1 MAHSVV
7 HMASG
12 WGGGFGKE
20 GTQGAGELPRV
31 PPPNDLTAELPK
43 QLLFTPSAVLMPKST
58 TFTQR
63 GTRAAALLLATHC
76 FHLTEGAQESVP
88 CQILSCRITSSV
100 GAPLGGPRSL
110 KHTGKGGNY
119 SQNIL
124 PEKSQ
129 RPPAKTLVPTGG
141 WRHLAAAS
149 PHVGVS
155 TCLAPQSTWSK
166 GGARCKLERKCELH
180 VWETP
185 SVLPTRCFSP
195 AMSAPRVP
203 VLKRFSRI
211 PQGREEEA
219 TTSLHVGTACV
230 HWSPVGPVRGRQHPE
245 GSVSLGWG
253 LPATLTWGTLK
264 NS

>member
-63 GTRAAALLLATHC
+63 GDKSGCLAVGNPLLPLNRGGPGICALSDS
-76 FHLTEGAQESVP
+76 EPRSVP
-88 CQILSCRITSSV
+88 RITSSV

-155 TCLAPQSTWSK
+155 TRLAPQSTWSK

-230 HWSPVGPVRGRQHPE
+230 HWSPVGPVGGRQHPE

-253 LPATLTWGTLK
+253 LPATLT
-264 NS
+264 